1 MGNVVR
7 FQVSLIKTTIWA
19 ALHHLFPGAFIL
31 PSWQQTPASNCV
43 VWWCFGSAQKGST
56 RLQDAAHRRAQHTR
70 RDPSSQAPCEVP
82 LIVTS
87 QRDSSVP
94 NFTVIYPEH
103 KTNISIRLMVQR
115 GPLVG
120 FRQFGTQR
128 QRVFNGAPWFT
139 TKHIRLGF
147 SRHAPKI
154 KGNERRT
161 GPRRA
166 CTCCRHGPFPSLNNA
181 LVELRN
187 TKTTVHYPS
196 SAFWRFVSTRPKQA
210 SQRNN

>member
-1 MGNVVR
+1 MASVVCC
-7 FQVSLIKTTIWA
+7 QVSLIKTTIWA
-19 ALHHLFPGAFIL
+19 ALHHLFPGAFFFL
-31 PSWQQTPASNCV
+31 PQS
-43 VWWCFGSAQKGST
+43 K
-56 RLQDAAHRRAQHTR
+56 RLPLIALSGDVSEAHRKEALAWNTLCTTCSTHTR
-70 RDPSSQAPCEVP
+70 RDPSQALCEVP

-103 KTNISIRLMVQR
+103 KTNISIRLMVQK

-120 FRQFGTQR
+120 FRQFGAQR

-147 SRHAPKI
+147 SRHTPKI
-154 KGNERRT
+154 KGNERHT

-166 CTCCRHGPFPSLNNA
+166 CTCCRHGPFLSLNNT
-181 LVELRN
+181 LVELGKPKN
-187 TKTTVHYPS
+187 TTHYPS
-196 SAFWRFVSTRPKQA
+196 CAFWCFVSTRPIQA